1 MKNNFT
7 DSWIHAIIVSEETFG
22 EEKYRKKKRRGDAEE
37 RERQRSWNFFVSS
50 KEEDVTAGGNRIIT
64 S

>member
-1 MKNNFT
+1 M
-7 DSWIHAIIVSEETFG
+7 IHAIIVFEEIFG
-22 EEKYRKKKRRGDAEE
+22 EGKYKKKKKKKKKERRCRG
-37 RERQRSWNFFVSS
+37 ERQRSWNFFVSS

>member
-1 MKNNFT
+1 MN
-7 DSWIHAIIVSEETFG
+7 EGTFE
-22 EEKYRKKKRRGDAEE
+22 EEKYIKKKKRKKKERRCRG
-37 RERQRSWNFFVSS
+37 ERQRSWNFFVSS

>member
-1 MKNNFT
+1 MIYPSFG
-7 DSWIHAIIVSEETFG
+7 AEERRG
-22 EEKYRKKKRRGDAEE
+22 EEMGRRLIRSPLEFTCQEANAEE